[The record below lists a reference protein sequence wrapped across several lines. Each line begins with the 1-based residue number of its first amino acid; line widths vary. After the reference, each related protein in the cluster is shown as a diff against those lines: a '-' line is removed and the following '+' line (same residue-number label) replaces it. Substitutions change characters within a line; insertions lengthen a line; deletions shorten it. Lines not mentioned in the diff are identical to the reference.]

1 MGLTKVEQIRLLL
14 LQAKKDGVLNEFINC
29 SLIKDYYKVACEK
42 DLTKYKKFLETQNLK
57 GDLE

>member
-1 MGLTKVEQIRLLL
+1 MLTKNMQIRLLE
-14 LQAKKDGVLNEFINC
+14 LQAKKDGIFKYFKNC
-29 SLIKDYYKVACEK
+29 SLLKDYYKIACEK